1 VRRIPE
7 HRFDELIDGATEVF
21 IERGYRRTQM
31 ADVADAIG
39 VAKGTLYGYVES
51 KQALFALCLR
61 WASRSGP
68 VERPAVLPFPTPP
81 TGQLSQRLKQNLAE
95 ASVPPRL
102 AAALERER
110 AENPRQELEEVL
122 RDLYRLN
129 EENRRSIKLLDRCHD
144 HPELQGLW
152 QTAGR
157 EGSRLAVRHY
167 LELRVAAGQLRAL
180 PNLQLAARQVI
191 ETIATWAVHIY
202 WDRAPEVFDP
212 DEARD
217 TAIDFLMRALLPLG

>member
-1 VRRIPE
+1 MRRIPE

-95 ASVPPRL
+95 ASVPPLL

-110 AENPRQELEEVL
+110 AENPREELEEVL

-157 EGSRLAVRHY
+157 EGSRLVVSESGRARLRSGPEHARLDLRH
-167 LELRVAAGQLRAL
+167 RPG
-180 PNLQLAARQVI
+180 
-191 ETIATWAVHIY
+191 
-202 WDRAPEVFDP
+202 DREG
-212 DEARD
+212 R
-217 TAIDFLMRALLPLG
+217 RGGGPLVPTGRR